1 MSAWSPACTCH
12 YEGRRC
18 MHAHRSSYPRIS
30 SVPLIRI
37 SHLAPTPPG
46 LSCGSGRAQP
56 SGAGLWR
63 GDLVRGWC
71 GTLAYTSCP
80 GLSGAHFKRVVKA
93 CFDPPSASAVF
104 STYLPR
110 FLLLHVV
117 SCIAFERIVC
127 CLPAFNVCDRWP
139 MRVCASPPCVL
150 FWV

>member
-1 MSAWSPACTCH
+1 
-12 YEGRRC
+12 

-127 CLPAFNVCDRWP
+127 CLPALNVCGKCS
-139 MRVCASPPCVL
+139 MFLHASRDLGTEVL
-150 FWV
+150 CLYK

>member
-1 MSAWSPACTCH
+1 
-12 YEGRRC
+12 

-117 SCIAFERIVC
+117 SCIAFERVSGCSLTLSDLTDGSCMLVQPLILSPFGC
-127 CLPAFNVCDRWP
+127 SHEGLGSTLLCDH
-139 MRVCASPPCVL
+139 AVL
-150 FWV
+150 